1 MSALFEA
8 SLQAP
13 AVVFTIGLGIAL
25 FYWLLVMLGA
35 LDIDVLGG
43 ADGAAKGI
51 GDVVTGGAKGG
62 AEAIKGITI
71 DADADADGG
80 GVWSGLGLGKVPM
93 TISVSLILLVGWC
106 GSLLVS
112 HYVAPDM
119 GTALRWAMLPLMLI
133 VGMVVSAV
141 LVRPLVPVFA
151 LKEGKSNR
159 DYVGHTCTVNTGS
172 VDEGFGQATLE
183 DGGTVLQIPVRC
195 DAGKLARGDKALIID
210 FDDRRQ
216 AYVVEPASSV
226 LPASPD
232 HNEQA

>member
-1 MSALFEA
+1 VNELIEA
-8 SLQAP
+8 SLRAP
-13 AVVFTIGLGIAL
+13 TVVFTIGLGIAL
-25 FYWLLVMLGA
+25 FYWLFVLLGA

-43 ADGAAKGI
+43 AEGAGKGL

-62 AEAIKGITI
+62 AEALEGMKVDG
-71 DADADADGG
+71 DADGDGG

-106 GSLLVS
+106 GSLMLS
-112 HYVAPDM
+112 HYALPAM
-119 GTALRWAMLPLMLI
+119 GVGLRWALLPVMLI
-133 VGMVVSAV
+133 VGMMVTAV
-141 LVRPLVPVFA
+141 LVRPLGPVFA
-151 LKEGKSNR
+151 VKEGKSNR

-195 DAGKLARGDKALIID
+195 DAGKLARGDKALVID
-210 FDDRRQ
+210 FDERRQ
-216 AYVVEPASSV
+216 AYVVEPQTNV

-232 HNEQA
+232 DQEA